1 MDGKL
6 PQTFLQG
13 LLSGF
18 GHPVIGVDHLAAIV
32 GVGILAALAGRSAAV
47 VLAFSVAV
55 IAGVGLHLSRID
67 LPASELFV
75 GLTTLLIGA
84 LVILRQSMSAG
95 RALLLFAIAGLVH
108 GYALGESIVGAEASP
123 LMAYLLGLLV
133 MQTAIGVVVYAA
145 VRSLVALAGAHDRP
159 HDRGRAGGDVR
170 AASPRQRRQVSPD
183 VTTTILY
190 VCVTCRGNPA
200 TADRRARCPASR
212 RTIAGGGRAAARRRR
227 RQGHRGGAGQ
237 LPVELPARLQ
247 CGRVGVGQVD
257 LRDRRPRSRSAC
269 RRRHRFCPP
278 HRAHAEGVPEWRD
291 RPEHVRKHTI
301 ARVPPVK
308 PAAPSLLPSQEQP

>member
-1 MDGKL
+1 MAASRRLGVLALMMMIAQPAWAHHPMGGKL

-47 VLAFSVAV
+47 VLAFSISV
-55 IAGVGLHLSRID
+55 IAGVGLHLYGID

-95 RALLLFAIAGLVH
+95 RALLLFALAGLVH

-123 LMAYLLGLLV
+123 LVAYLLGLLI

-145 VRSLVALAGAHDRP
+145 VRSLARWPAHTTGLTVAGVLVALAG
-159 HDRGRAGGDVR
+159 G
-170 AASPRQRRQVSPD
+170 
-183 VTTTILY
+183 I
-190 VCVTCRGNPA
+190 A
-200 TADRRARCPASR
+200 TA
-212 RTIAGGGRAAARRRR
+212 AAA
-227 RQGHRGGAGQ
+227 GLA
-237 LPVELPARLQ
+237 
-247 CGRVGVGQVD
+247 
-257 LRDRRPRSRSAC
+257 
-269 RRRHRFCPP
+269 
-278 HRAHAEGVPEWRD
+278 
-291 RPEHVRKHTI
+291 
-301 ARVPPVK
+301 
-308 PAAPSLLPSQEQP
+308 

>member
-55 IAGVGLHLSRID
+55 IAGVGLHLSGID

-95 RALLLFAIAGLVH
+95 RALLLFALAGLVH

-123 LMAYLLGLLV
+123 LVAYLLGLLI

-145 VRSLVALAGAHDRP
+145 VRSLARWPARTTGLTVAGVLVALAG
-159 HDRGRAGGDVR
+159 G
-170 AASPRQRRQVSPD
+170 
-183 VTTTILY
+183 I
-190 VCVTCRGNPA
+190 A
-200 TADRRARCPASR
+200 TA
-212 RTIAGGGRAAARRRR
+212 AAA
-227 RQGHRGGAGQ
+227 GLA
-237 LPVELPARLQ
+237 
-247 CGRVGVGQVD
+247 
-257 LRDRRPRSRSAC
+257 
-269 RRRHRFCPP
+269 
-278 HRAHAEGVPEWRD
+278 
-291 RPEHVRKHTI
+291 
-301 ARVPPVK
+301 
-308 PAAPSLLPSQEQP
+308 

>member
-1 MDGKL
+1 MAASRRLGVLALMMMIAQPAWAHHPMGGKL

-55 IAGVGLHLSRID
+55 IAGVGLHLSGID

-95 RALLLFAIAGLVH
+95 RALLLFALAGLVH

-123 LMAYLLGLLV
+123 LVAYLLGLLI
-133 MQTAIGVVVYAA
+133 MQTAIGVSVYAA
-145 VRSLVALAGAHDRP
+145 VRSLARWPARTAGLTVVGVLVALAG
-159 HDRGRAGGDVR
+159 GV
-170 AASPRQRRQVSPD
+170 
-183 VTTTILY
+183 
-190 VCVTCRGNPA
+190 A
-200 TADRRARCPASR
+200 TA
-212 RTIAGGGRAAARRRR
+212 AAA
-227 RQGHRGGAGQ
+227 GLA
-237 LPVELPARLQ
+237 
-247 CGRVGVGQVD
+247 
-257 LRDRRPRSRSAC
+257 
-269 RRRHRFCPP
+269 
-278 HRAHAEGVPEWRD
+278 
-291 RPEHVRKHTI
+291 
-301 ARVPPVK
+301 
-308 PAAPSLLPSQEQP
+308 

>member
-1 MDGKL
+1 MSASRRLGVLAIMMVIAQPAWAHHPMGGKL

-55 IAGVGLHLSRID
+55 IAGVGLHLSGID

-84 LVILRQSMSAG
+84 LVILRQSISAG
-95 RALLLFAIAGLVH
+95 RALLLFALAGLVH

-123 LMAYLLGLLV
+123 LVAYLLGLLI

-145 VRSLVALAGAHDRP
+145 VRSLARWPARTTGLTVAGVLVALAG
-159 HDRGRAGGDVR
+159 G
-170 AASPRQRRQVSPD
+170 
-183 VTTTILY
+183 I
-190 VCVTCRGNPA
+190 A
-200 TADRRARCPASR
+200 TA
-212 RTIAGGGRAAARRRR
+212 AAA
-227 RQGHRGGAGQ
+227 GLA
-237 LPVELPARLQ
+237 
-247 CGRVGVGQVD
+247 
-257 LRDRRPRSRSAC
+257 
-269 RRRHRFCPP
+269 
-278 HRAHAEGVPEWRD
+278 
-291 RPEHVRKHTI
+291 
-301 ARVPPVK
+301 
-308 PAAPSLLPSQEQP
+308 

>member
-1 MDGKL
+1 MAASRRLGVLAIAMMIAEPAWAHHVMGGKL

-123 LMAYLLGLLV
+123 LVAYLLGLLV
-133 MQTAIGVVVYAA
+133 IQTAIGVVVYAA
-145 VRSLVALAGAHDRP
+145 VRSLSRWPARTTGLTFAGVLVA
-159 HDRGRAGGDVR
+159 
-170 AASPRQRRQVSPD
+170 
-183 VTTTILY
+183 
-190 VCVTCRGNPA
+190 
-200 TADRRARCPASR
+200 
-212 RTIAGGGRAAARRRR
+212 IAGGIATAAA
-227 RQGHRGGAGQ
+227 AG
-237 LPVELPARLQ
+237 LA
-247 CGRVGVGQVD
+247 
-257 LRDRRPRSRSAC
+257 
-269 RRRHRFCPP
+269 
-278 HRAHAEGVPEWRD
+278 
-291 RPEHVRKHTI
+291 
-301 ARVPPVK
+301 
-308 PAAPSLLPSQEQP
+308 

>member
-1 MDGKL
+1 MSASRRLGVLALMMMIAQPAWAHHPMGGKL

-47 VLAFSVAV
+47 VLAFSVSV
-55 IAGVGLHLSRID
+55 IAGVGLHLSGID

-95 RALLLFAIAGLVH
+95 RALLLFALAGLVH

-123 LMAYLLGLLV
+123 LVAYLLGLLI

-145 VRSLVALAGAHDRP
+145 VRSLARWPARTTGLTVAGVLVALAG
-159 HDRGRAGGDVR
+159 G
-170 AASPRQRRQVSPD
+170 
-183 VTTTILY
+183 I
-190 VCVTCRGNPA
+190 A
-200 TADRRARCPASR
+200 TA
-212 RTIAGGGRAAARRRR
+212 AAA
-227 RQGHRGGAGQ
+227 GLA
-237 LPVELPARLQ
+237 
-247 CGRVGVGQVD
+247 
-257 LRDRRPRSRSAC
+257 
-269 RRRHRFCPP
+269 
-278 HRAHAEGVPEWRD
+278 
-291 RPEHVRKHTI
+291 
-301 ARVPPVK
+301 
-308 PAAPSLLPSQEQP
+308 